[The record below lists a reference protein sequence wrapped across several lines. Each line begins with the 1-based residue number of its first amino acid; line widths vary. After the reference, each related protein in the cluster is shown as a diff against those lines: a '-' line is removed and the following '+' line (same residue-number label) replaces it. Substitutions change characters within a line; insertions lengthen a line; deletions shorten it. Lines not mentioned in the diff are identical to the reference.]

1 MGPDVAAEVD
11 QMYRLDVDA
20 MPEWT
25 PLFDPAKFQQ
35 DNPSLLI
42 KDWALAEDAMLEKAK
57 LTSSIRA

>member
-1 MGPDVAAEVD
+1 
-11 QMYRLDVDA
+11 MYRLDADA
-20 MPEWT
+20 MLEWT

-35 DNPSLLI
+35 ENPSLLI